1 MADTNSIPFD
11 HLSHIKRL
19 VDAGVS
25 VEAATLDA
33 DQKLHQ
39 ETIKAGIQLLV
50 SKGLAFEQAKNL
62 TEKMTPFRPSI
73 PPGAFQ
79 LSKVSLTLQSESP
92 VQEIA
97 PPAPTVP
104 DLFEGQEDII
114 ITSATPKPLVPKRKP
129 GRPKSEQ
136 SKDNRT
142 PAAIRDLIEASIQ
155 VEEMAAREAGSIG
168 FMTSIWACASMP
180 HAAVDGHM
188 FKRSNGVTTLKI
200 VADPD
205 YGLPFGRLPRIMMA
219 WICTEAKKTGSRQ
232 LLLGR
237 SQSEFMGKLGMT
249 ATGGKNGSIP
259 RFKEQATRLFHSM
272 ISLTSDRGN
281 DHRFSNMLIAK
292 RGMLLWD
299 PRHPDQPSLWEST
312 LTLDQDFYSEI
323 EQSSVPI
330 DMRVINALRSPLA
343 IDIYLWLTWR
353 LREIKGGQTVI
364 PWEGLKLQFGSN
376 YEDSN
381 QGLANFKVEFQK
393 KLRDVQRFYPGAKA
407 FPMSKGLRLIES
419 PPHIPV
425 QQK

>member
-1 MADTNSIPFD
+1 MANTNSIPFD
-11 HLSHIKRL
+11 HLAHIKQL

-33 DQKLHQ
+33 DHKLHQ
-39 ETIKAGIQLLV
+39 ATIKANIELLV
-50 SKGLAFEQAKNL
+50 SKGLEFDQAK
-62 TEKMTPFRPSI
+62 TISEKMHPFKPST

-79 LSKVSLTLQSESP
+79 LSKVSLTIQPEAPAQPSAP
-92 VQEIA
+92 VE
-97 PPAPTVP
+97 P
-104 DLFEGQEDII
+104 DLFEEQGGLIV
-114 ITSATPKPLVPKRKP
+114 TSAAPTPPAPKRKP
-129 GRPKSEQ
+129 GRPKSKQ
-136 SKDNRT
+136 SKDVRT
-142 PAAIRDLIEASIQ
+142 PAAIRDLIEASIE
-155 VEEMAAREAGSIG
+155 VEEMAAREAGTIG

-180 HAAVDGHM
+180 HAAVEGHM

-200 VADPD
+200 VSDPD
-205 YGLPFGRLPRIMMA
+205 YGLPYGRLPRIMMA
-219 WICTEAKKTGSRQ
+219 WICTEAKKTSSRQ

-237 SQSEFMGKLGMT
+237 SQTEFMAKLGMT

-259 RFKEQATRLFHSM
+259 RFKEQATRLLHSM

-281 DHRFSNMLIAK
+281 EHRFSNMLIAK

-299 PRHPDQPSLWEST
+299 PRQPDQPSLWDST
-312 LTLDQDFYSEI
+312 LTLDQDFYAEI

-364 PWEGLKLQFGSN
+364 PWQGLKLQFGSN

-381 QGLANFKVEFQK
+381 QGLLNFKSEFQK
-393 KLRDVQRFYPGAKA
+393 KLRDVRRFYPAAKV
-407 FPMSKGLRLIES
+407 FPMQNGLKLMES
-419 PPHIPV
+419 PPHIPMLT
-425 QQK
+425 K